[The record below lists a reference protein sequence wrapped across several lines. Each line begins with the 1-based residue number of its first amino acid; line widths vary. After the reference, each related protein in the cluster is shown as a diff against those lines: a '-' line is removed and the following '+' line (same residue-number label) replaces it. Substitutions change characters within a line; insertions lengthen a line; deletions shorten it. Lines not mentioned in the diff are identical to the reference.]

1 MQRPGFG
8 MPNPY
13 SCKRWQTEQIKFDSA
28 EVGGPVAFP
37 DTVFIVTSAGL
48 WGWMVMGRHRFF
60 TRVKNLFGD
69 EGPEFLGE
77 GACPNDSPDIF
88 C

>member
-1 MQRPGFG
+1 VCVMQRTGFG
-8 MPNPY
+8 MPTPY

-48 WGWMVMGRHRFF
+48 WG
-60 TRVKNLFGD
+60 GD
-69 EGPEFLGE
+69 GDGE
-77 GACPNDSPDIF
+77 TQILYTCKESVWG
-88 C
+88 